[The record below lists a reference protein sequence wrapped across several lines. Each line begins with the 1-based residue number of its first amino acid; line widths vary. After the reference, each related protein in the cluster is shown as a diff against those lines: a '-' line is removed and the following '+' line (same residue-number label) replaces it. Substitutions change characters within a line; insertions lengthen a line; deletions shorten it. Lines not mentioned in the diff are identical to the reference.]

1 MSRVGHGPTN
11 RQRILVAAAKLE
23 QPFHETQ
30 LVLAAWR
37 ADPERFGLKGCDE
50 PHPDANL
57 IRCEVM
63 GKARLVG
70 RGYMERVGERTYRI
84 TESGRAEADAASNGN
99 RRELGPDRKLLRY
112 RIVFAQ
118 RAPAM
123 LTSYAFLRWRES
135 AIRMI
140 GLYHVFSFYGCRMD
154 TSARK
159 VREAVERVGA
169 MLAIVT
175 SGHVLAKPVR
185 CPSGQ
190 ELGKADARR
199 LLDCHS
205 WIVHRFGRH
214 WRDA

>member
-37 ADPERFGLKGCDE
+37 ADPQRFGLKGCDE

-57 IRCEVM
+57 VRCEVM

-70 RGYMERVGERTYRI
+70 RGYLERVGERTYRI
-84 TESGRAEADAASNGN
+84 TESGRAEADAASNGD

-112 RIVFAQ
+112 RVEFAR
-118 RAPAM
+118 RAPAIM
-123 LTSYAFLRWRES
+123 TSYAYLRWRES
-135 AIRMI
+135 SFKLIA
-140 GLYHVFSFYGCRMD
+140 LSHAVAFYGCKMD
-154 TSARK
+154 ANARQ
-159 VREAVERVGA
+159 VREAVERVGV
-169 MLAIVT
+169 MLYIVT
-175 SGHVLAKPVR
+175 AGHVLAKPVR

-199 LLDCHS
+199 LLDCHE
-205 WIVHRFGRH
+205 WLVQRFGRH
-214 WRDA
+214 WRE